1 MHRNKVGISVLVLAM
16 FVLAGSVSAG
26 EHQGPRISVKEDRFD
41 FGTVAQG
48 TQAEHIFEIKNTGD
62 ELLEIT
68 QIQPT

>member
-1 MHRNKVGISVLVLAM
+1 MHVNKVVISALVLAAA
-16 FVLAGSVSAG
+16 VLAGSISAG
-26 EHQGPRISVKEDRFD
+26 ERQGPRISVKDSRFD
-41 FGTVAQG
+41 FGMVSRG